1 MSALSFHSFF
11 STSCLFS
18 QFSVYVCA
26 CMCSVCV
33 YKSERFYMVSV
44 WLPVPVSLLFFFF
57 YTLPISSTYNLHIY
71 EVMCVT
77 LSYIILYYLI
87 QEIMHLWNFCS
98 NIFLL
103 TLEIIMSFAI
113 NKNIILHSFFCR
125 LSPDQDTGKVTQ
137 HIEFDAYDVN
147 EFEYKLN
154 VWVPFFGMKASSDVK
169 IIS

>member
-1 MSALSFHSFF
+1 
-11 STSCLFS
+11 
-18 QFSVYVCA
+18 
-26 CMCSVCV
+26 
-33 YKSERFYMVSV
+33 MVSV

-57 YTLPISSTYNLHIY
+57 CTLPISSTYNLHIY

-87 QEIMHLWNFCS
+87 PEIMHLWNFCY

-103 TLEIIMSFAI
+103 TLEIMSFAI

-154 VWVPFFGMKASSDVK
+154 VWVPFLVWKPAVMLKLLANILDFITNFLKSVGKYLIAF
-169 IIS
+169 IIFMILNYYLLLIAK